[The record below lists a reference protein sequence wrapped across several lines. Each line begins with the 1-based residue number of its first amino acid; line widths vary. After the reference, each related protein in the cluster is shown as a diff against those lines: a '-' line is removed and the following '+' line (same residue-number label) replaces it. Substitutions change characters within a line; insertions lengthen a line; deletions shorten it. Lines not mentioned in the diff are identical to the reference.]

1 MYKLSSRAPGT
12 VGNWIILATKEGLLI
27 SKAVAEVKAPEVEQM
42 QAGPGKSAW
51 PVPGC
56 RGLGSEG
63 SKVGLGSKGPG
74 LLQ

>member
-1 MYKLSSRAPGT
+1 MDHSSH
-12 VGNWIILATKEGLLI
+12 EGSLLI
-27 SKAVAEVKAPEVEQM
+27 GKAVAGKALEVEQM

-63 SKVGLGSKGPG
+63 SKDGLGSKGPG